1 MPRIDPEQI
10 PPALWKQMNITKED
24 FLVVMAQQEA
34 REKLA
39 PAVGTKAPDFELKRL
54 DSKGALTEETLRL
67 ASLRGRPVGLVFGS
81 YT

>member
-10 PPALWKQMNITKED
+10 PPEMWKQMNITKED

-39 PAVGTKAPDFELKRL
+39 PAVGSTAPDFELKRL
-54 DSKGALTEETLRL
+54 DDKGALTEQTLRL
-67 ASLRGRPVGLVFGS
+67 SSLRGRPVGLILGS